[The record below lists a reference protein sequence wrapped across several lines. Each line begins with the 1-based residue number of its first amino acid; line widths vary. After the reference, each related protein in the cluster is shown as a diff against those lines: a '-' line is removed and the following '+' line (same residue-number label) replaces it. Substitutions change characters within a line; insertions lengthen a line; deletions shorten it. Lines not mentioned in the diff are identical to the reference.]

1 VLVTKHAN
9 FPFFYHSLF
18 VCVACCCPEVA
29 MAALIPGLP
38 QTHNTYHSNRWGN
51 TSGGG
56 NPYPSSRHSI
66 DYENDICWIG
76 IKKEFDQEATEDAVK
91 QRDHDRVRELRRDDA
106 AERRA
111 DAAAAAT
118 IEAAAQKQKQKSQL
132 IQNSHELKLIAAA
145 ASAKLVQNAHDLAV
159 IKATSAPAPAL
170 APPSPAPTPA
180 PIDRGSNELTRSLC
194 AFPELTRSLC
204 AFPEQATTTEKSA
217 WYWAVSFLLPPS
229 LTVSSSTPPPEKL
242 DSRDRYL
249 ETSKE
254 QSNSSLPQATS
265 TTCSATSHGK
275 CVEKES
281 WPRDDVA
288 QETQKMP
295 KQHHFLGT
303 VHQDAN
309 RNLRDEFGEEE
320 EKDKYV

>member
-1 VLVTKHAN
+1 
-9 FPFFYHSLF
+9 
-18 VCVACCCPEVA
+18 
-29 MAALIPGLP
+29 MAALIPGPP

-111 DAAAAAT
+111 DAAAAAK
-118 IEAAAQKQKQKSQL
+118 IEAAAQL
-132 IQNSHELKLIAAA
+132 VQNNHELKLIA
-145 ASAKLVQNAHDLAV
+145 VQNAHDLAV

-180 PIDRGSNELTRSLC
+180 PIDRGLN
-194 AFPELTRSLC
+194 ELTRSLC

-242 DSRDRYL
+242 DSRDRSL

-303 VHQDAN
+303 VHQAAN